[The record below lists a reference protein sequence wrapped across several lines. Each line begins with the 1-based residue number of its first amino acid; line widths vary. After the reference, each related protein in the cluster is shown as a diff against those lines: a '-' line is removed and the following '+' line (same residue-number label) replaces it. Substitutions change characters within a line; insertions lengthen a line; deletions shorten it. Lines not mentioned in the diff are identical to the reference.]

1 MKKLLSITAALL
13 LVCITVHAKNNGN
26 NNGNNNNNAIELVKS
41 DAVPDPYASSVES
54 PPIPGC
60 HGPKDPNR
68 VCTKEYAPV
77 CGCDGRTYGNACTAI
92 KEGILIFVPGEC
104 GSLPVNCFDP
114 AQANPTAA
122 CPAVYA
128 PVCACGVLTF
138 PNACEALRLGFI
150 NTTPGPCVPLPE

>member
-1 MKKLLSITAALL
+1 MKILLSVTAAMLM
-13 LVCITVHAKNNGN
+13 VCTTVHANNNAN
-26 NNGNNNNNAIELVKS
+26 NNGNNNASIELVKS
-41 DAVPDPYASSVES
+41 DAAPDPYASSVES

-68 VCTKEYAPV
+68 VCTREYAPV
-77 CGCDGRTYGNACTAI
+77 CGCDGNTYGNACMAI

-114 AQANPTAA
+114 AQVNPTVQ
-122 CPAVYA
+122 CPFIYA

-138 PNACEALRLGFI
+138 PNACEAGRFGFV
-150 NTTPGPCVPLPE
+150 NTTPGPCVPTGQ